1 MRAREFPVS
10 VEQVSLG
17 TVSSGTAETELNHV
31 LPSYSHWVDQVAVI
45 SDRPP
50 HKVQWFQTTQFM
62 FQLPTYEHH
71 TLVKH
76 FCLYLTNA
84 DEVSIL
90 LNITGGSSRE
100 KEMDNHTLDLS
111 DSAQNGY
118 MSFLLRTHLP
128 K

>member
-17 TVSSGTAETELNHV
+17 TVSSSTAEAELKHM
-31 LPSYSHWVDQVAVI
+31 LPSYSHWADQVAVTI
-45 SDRPP
+45 DPP
-50 HKVQWFQTTQFM
+50 KVQWFQTTQYM

-71 TLVKH
+71 TLVKR
-76 FCLYLTNA
+76 FCSYLTNA
-84 DEVSIL
+84 DEVSFL
-90 LNITGGSSRE
+90 LNITGGGSRE

-111 DSAQNGY
+111 GSAQNGN
-118 MSFLLRTHLP
+118 MSLLLTIHLP